1 MIENYI
7 RGKFK
12 REMQSRN
19 KEDALK
25 EVFETTDQPPD
36 ILVKIKKREEQ
47 FPTGLGRGIAIP
59 RYIGKEVKEIV
70 LALGI
75 CRDGLDFGALDYK
88 PVKIIWM
95 LLCPEGERG
104 KYISILAHIIRLA
117 MREEFRSGV
126 LNLKSYEDIVEL
138 IKEIDR

>member
-59 RYIGKEVKEIV
+59 RYIVKEVKEIV

-75 CRDGLDFGALDYK
+75 YRDGLDFGALDYK

-95 LLCPEGERG
+95 LLCPEGERE